1 MHLQVYRLVQNSHCL
16 SAEECIMA
24 AELQSQ
30 HPNPCKLS
38 GEGHFGSK
46 FATVVVTGQNFGNF
60 IRQQRI
66 IVGDFFCNNNFA

>member
-1 MHLQVYRLVQNSHCL
+1 
-16 SAEECIMA
+16 MA

-66 IVGDFFCNNNFA
+66 IVRDFFVTIA